1 MASRRRVVVTGMG
14 VVAPNGNDVG
24 AFWDALVNGRSGIG
38 PIGLFDAAEHKV
50 KIAGQVKDFD
60 LSSILEPKEARRTD
74 RFVQFA
80 LYASMQAAQDA
91 GLDPAREDPERVGVI
106 FGSGIGG
113 IGTMETQH
121 SILKEKGPRRVSP
134 FFVPMMIC
142 DMSAGMI
149 SIKLGAKGPNYTTV
163 SACAS
168 GAHAIGEAARKIQY
182 GEAEVMITGGAE
194 AAVTPISVA
203 GFTSARALAIRN
215 EEPARASR
223 PF

>member
-38 PIGLFDAAEHKV
+38 PIALFDAAEHKV

-80 LYASMQAAQDA
+80 LYASMQATQDA

-106 FGSGIGG
+106 VGSGIGG
-113 IGTMETQH
+113 IGTMEELFEIWTWSQLGRH
-121 SILKEKGPRRVSP
+121 KKPVGVLNVNGFYDKLLGFIDHMTEEGFLLDKHRAMLVRGETIEELLEKFEAFEHP
-134 FFVPMMIC
+134 
-142 DMSAGMI
+142 GMI
-149 SIKLGAKGPNYTTV
+149 ATL
-163 SACAS
+163 
-168 GAHAIGEAARKIQY
+168 EAGQ
-182 GEAEVMITGGAE
+182 V
-194 AAVTPISVA
+194 
-203 GFTSARALAIRN
+203 
-215 EEPARASR
+215 
-223 PF
+223 